1 VKKSQI
7 QIAIDKVN
15 AEISA
20 LVAVKERLEAVAS
33 VQPKLKAVRKA
44 KPPKPGI
51 TQDGSQPERMR
62 G

>member
-15 AEISA
+15 AEISELA
-20 LVAVKERLEAVAS
+20 AVKVRLEAVAS

-44 KPPKPGI
+44 KTPKPGI
-51 TQDGSQPERMR
+51 TQDGSMPERMR